1 MPELLSVRA
10 LRKAEDGHVRIAA
23 AERVVELKRVVT
35 VEVL

>member
-10 LRKAEDGHVRIAA
+10 LRKEDGHVRIAA